1 MKKIFLIITAVVCS
15 MTVAADGFE
24 YNYLAFTRSNGVD
37 QTVSVGD
44 LKIVFQ
50 EGQLVCTNA
59 DGNTSFPLS
68 DLTKM
73 YFTDEPTGIDEV
85 TAGNSRSTVEV
96 FSLSGIALGTFAD
109 IASAKSRLKAGVYV
123 IKQGNKTTKIAIK

>member
-1 MKKIFLIITAVVCS
+1 MKKIFLIITAVVSS

-59 DGNTSFPLS
+59 DGTTSFPS
-68 DLTKM
+68 ATSQRC
-73 YFTDEPTGIDEV
+73 TSPTSPP
-85 TAGNSRSTVEV
+85 AST
-96 FSLSGIALGTFAD
+96 
-109 IASAKSRLKAGVYV
+109 R
-123 IKQGNKTTKIAIK
+123 